1 MDSGTGDS
9 HTGPGGF
16 RNGPGRRPDRTGRT
30 PERPG
35 SGPELAPD
43 GSPGDP
49 RRGPGRALPPPGE
62 NGSTACGTMEY
73 VTRIVIIG
81 GGPGGYEA
89 ALVGASL
96 GAEVT
101 VVDCDGLGGASVLT
115 DCVPSKTLIA
125 TAEVMTTFDS
135 SYEELGIIVEDDTP
149 HIDRPARVVGVD
161 LGKVNRRVKRLALA
175 QSHDITASVTRA
187 GARVLRGRGRLEP
200 GQSPDGSRRV
210 TVTAADGTE
219 ETLVADA
226 VLVATGAHPREIP
239 DALPDGERILNWTQV
254 YDLNE
259 LPEELIVV
267 GSGVTGA
274 EFAGAYQALGSR
286 VTLVSSRDR
295 VLPGEDPDAAAVLED
310 VFRRRGMNVMARSR
324 AAAVKRVGDR
334 VEVTLADGRVIT
346 GSHCLVAVG
355 SIPNSEGIGLEEA
368 GVKLKDSG
376 HIWTDKVSR
385 TTAPGVYAA
394 GDCTGV
400 FALASVAAMQGRIAM
415 YHFLGDA
422 VAPLNLRTVSAN
434 VFTDPEIATV
444 GYSQADVDSGKIDA
458 RVVKLPLLRNP
469 RAKMQGIRD
478 GFVKLFC
485 RPGTG
490 IVVGGVVV
498 SPRASE
504 LIHPIALAVDNN
516 LTVEQIASAF
526 TVYPSLSG
534 SIAEVARQLHTRKAG
549 NE

>member
-1 MDSGTGDS
+1 
-9 HTGPGGF
+9 
-16 RNGPGRRPDRTGRT
+16 
-30 PERPG
+30 
-35 SGPELAPD
+35 
-43 GSPGDP
+43 
-49 RRGPGRALPPPGE
+49 
-62 NGSTACGTMEY
+62 
-73 VTRIVIIG
+73 V
-81 GGPGGYEA
+81 A
-89 ALVGASL
+89 AQL

-101 VVDCDGLGGASVLT
+101 VVDRDGLGGASVLT

-135 SYEELGIIVEDDTP
+135 SYDELGIIVADAPSVPTIGQEG
-149 HIDRPARVVGVD
+149 PAAPAVGQEGSTSPLEKSTRVVGVD

-187 GARVLRGRGRLEP
+187 GVRVLRGRGRLE
-200 GQSPDGSRRV
+200 GCQTAEGTRCVVVESPDG
-210 TVTAADGTE
+210 TVERLT
-219 ETLVADA
+219 ADA
-226 VLVATGAHPREIP
+226 VLVATGGRPRELP
-239 DALPDGERILNWTQV
+239 DARPDGERILNWTQV
-254 YDLNE
+254 YDLDE
-259 LPEELIVV
+259 LPRELIVV

-274 EFAGAYQALGSR
+274 EFAGAYQALGSH

-324 AAAVKRVGDR
+324 AAGVKRVGDG
-334 VEVTLADGRVIT
+334 VEVTLSDGRVIT
-346 GSHCLVAVG
+346 GTHCLMAVG
-355 SIPNSEGIGLEEA
+355 AIPNTADMGLEEA
-368 GVKLKDSG
+368 GVKLTESG
-376 HIWTDKVSR
+376 HIRTDKVSR
-385 TTAPGVYAA
+385 TSAPGVYAA
-394 GDCTGV
+394 GDVTGV

-422 VAPLNLRTVSAN
+422 VAPLNLKTVSSN

-444 GYSQADVDSGKIDA
+444 GYTQADVDAGRMA
-458 RVVKLPLLRNP
+458 ANVVKLPLLRNP

-498 SPRASE
+498 APRASE
-504 LIHPIALAVDNN
+504 LIHPISIAVDNS
-516 LTVEQIASAF
+516 LTVEQIANAF

-534 SIAEVARQLHTRKAG
+534 SVAEVARQLHSRKTADG
-549 NE
+549 S

>member
-1 MDSGTGDS
+1 M
-9 HTGPGGF
+9 
-16 RNGPGRRPDRTGRT
+16 
-30 PERPG
+30 
-35 SGPELAPD
+35 
-43 GSPGDP
+43 
-49 RRGPGRALPPPGE
+49 
-62 NGSTACGTMEY
+62 
-73 VTRIVIIG
+73 TRIVIIG

-89 ALVGASL
+89 ALVAAQL

-135 SYEELGIIVEDDTP
+135 SYEELGIIVADDTP
-149 HIDRPARVVGVD
+149 PLEQSARVVGVD

-187 GARVLRGRGRLEP
+187 GARVLRGRGRIEP
-200 GQSPDGSRRV
+200 AQAPDGSRTV
-210 TVTAADGTE
+210 TVQAVDGTE
-219 ETLVADA
+219 ETLAADA
-226 VLVATGAHPREIP
+226 VLIATGAHPREIP
-239 DALPDGERILNWTQV
+239 DALPDGELILNWTQV
-254 YDLNE
+254 YDLDE
-259 LPEELIVV
+259 LPAELIVV

-274 EFAGAYQALGSR
+274 EFAGAYQALGSK

-324 AAAVKRVGDR
+324 AASAKRVGDR
-334 VEVTLADGRVIT
+334 VEVTLADGRVIFGT
-346 GSHCLVAVG
+346 HCLMAVG
-355 SIPNSEGIGLEEA
+355 SIPNTARLGLEEA
-368 GVKLKDSG
+368 GVKLEESG

-385 TTAPGVYAA
+385 TSAPGVYAA

-400 FALASVAAMQGRIAM
+400 LALASVAAMQGRIAM
-415 YHFLGDA
+415 YHVLGDA
-422 VAPLNLRTVSAN
+422 VTPLNLKAVSAN

-444 GYSQADVDSGKIDA
+444 GYTQADVDSGKIDA
-458 RVVKLPLLRNP
+458 RVVKLPLLRNA

-498 SPRASE
+498 APRASE
-504 LIHPIALAVDNN
+504 LIHPIAVAVDNN
-516 LTVEQIASAF
+516 LTVAQIANTF

-534 SIAEVARQLHTRKAG
+534 SIAEVARQLQTRKTQ
-549 NE
+549 NEL

>member
-1 MDSGTGDS
+1 M
-9 HTGPGGF
+9 
-16 RNGPGRRPDRTGRT
+16 
-30 PERPG
+30 
-35 SGPELAPD
+35 
-43 GSPGDP
+43 
-49 RRGPGRALPPPGE
+49 
-62 NGSTACGTMEY
+62 
-73 VTRIVIIG
+73 TRIVIIG

-89 ALVGASL
+89 ALVAAQL

-135 SYEELGIIVEDDTP
+135 SYEELGIIVADDTP
-149 HIDRPARVVGVD
+149 HVEQAARVVGVD

-187 GARVLRGRGRLEP
+187 GARVLRGRGRLS
-200 GQSPDGSRRV
+200 GRQAVDGSRQV
-210 TVTAADGTE
+210 IVTAADGSE
-219 ETLVADA
+219 EALTADA
-226 VLVATGAHPREIP
+226 VLIATGGHPRELA
-239 DALPDGERILNWTQV
+239 DAKPDGERILNWTQV
-254 YDLNE
+254 YDLKE

-324 AAAVKRVGDR
+324 ATAVKRIPGITPEQGPSSPKAGKEGWVGDR
-334 VEVTLADGRVIT
+334 VEVTLSDGRVISGT
-346 GSHCLVAVG
+346 HCLMAVG
-355 SIPNSEGIGLEEA
+355 AIPNSAGMGLEEA

-376 HIWTDKVSR
+376 HIWTDRVSR

-394 GDCTGV
+394 GDVTGV

-422 VAPLNLRTVSAN
+422 VAPLNLKAVSSN

-444 GYSQADVDSGKIDA
+444 GYTQADVDAGQIEA

-478 GFVKLFC
+478 GFVKIFC

-490 IVVGGVVV
+490 IVVGGCVVA
-498 SPRASE
+498 PRASE
-504 LIHPIALAVDNN
+504 LIHPISIAVDNN
-516 LTVEQIASAF
+516 LTVEQIANAF

-534 SIAEVARQLHTRKAG
+534 SIAEVARQLHTRKLAG
-549 NE
+549 EG